1 MFDTPKLYISACS
14 NSCQLVPLHPIVI
27 SILFHNYKEPKECIS
42 GVERIV
48 ANVKRLLLLV
58 KKEKMGNPAMLPLG
72 GATTTVTSSTR
83 L

>member
-27 SILFHNYKEPKECIS
+27 SILFHNYKELKECIS

-58 KKEKMGNPAMLPLG
+58 KKEKWEIQQCYHWVELQL
-72 GATTTVTSSTR
+72 